1 MEKEASITTFN
12 HEQLS
17 VPLAT
22 LFDGWSGYNTSL
34 VHAITPL
41 TPEQLA
47 WRPAPPLQSVGEV
60 ARHISLARISWF
72 RRMDAPGSTA
82 LVERINDWAQ
92 DGDGNYNIVEDAITI
107 TEDAESLARWL
118 NATWNMIEATLT
130 TWTIA
135 DVKQTYRH
143 TWNGQTYAVSRQWTL
158 WRILS
163 HDLHHGGELA
173 LLLGLQGIDAFELK
187 DLFGHIV
194 LPPLAT

>member
-1 MEKEASITTFN
+1 MTTFN
-12 HEQLS
+12 HEQPS

-22 LFDGWSGYNTSL
+22 LFDGWNGYNTSL

-47 WRPAPPLQSVGEV
+47 WRPAPQFQSVGEV
-60 ARHISLARISWF
+60 ARHISLGRISWF
-72 RRMDAPGSTA
+72 HRMDAPGSAA

-92 DGDGNYNIVEDAITI
+92 DGDGNYNIVEDAVTI

-135 DVKQTYRH
+135 DVKETYRH
-143 TWNGQTYAVSRQWTL
+143 TWNGQIYAVSRQWTL

-173 LLLGLQGIDAFELK
+173 LLLGLQGINAFELK
-187 DLFGHIV
+187 NLFGHIV

>member
-1 MEKEASITTFN
+1 MTTFN

-47 WRPAPPLQSVGEV
+47 WRPAPPLQSIGEV
-60 ARHISLARISWF
+60 ARHISLGRISWF
-72 RRMDAPGSTA
+72 HRMDAPGSAA

-92 DGDGNYNIVEDAITI
+92 DGDGNYDIVEDAVTI

-118 NATWNMIEATLT
+118 DATWDMIEATLT

-135 DVKQTYRH
+135 DLTETYRH